1 MSVSQAPANEP
12 LPIASPAVSDAT
24 CEGNGIW
31 IELNRV
37 HFPVTTLGPGRRI
50 GLWIQG
56 CSIRCTGCVSRDT
69 WATRP
74 EMRVR
79 VAELVERLG
88 PWLAQADG
96 VTVSGGEPLDQPD
109 ALRCLLT
116 ALRDRFAGD
125 LLVYTGHGS
134 EHVFGRHAWIASAA
148 DVVISEPY
156 LPSAGASRIWRGSD
170 NQRVHLLT
178 SLGRQRFGDDA
189 DARNWQMQ
197 RTLDVC
203 VNDGEV
209 WMAGIPRAGDLQ
221 RLRLALRSR
230 GYEAVGS
237 DQSTPIIRA

>member
-1 MSVSQAPANEP
+1 MSVSPDAGNEP
-12 LPIASPAVSDAT
+12 LPIAGSAVPDAG
-24 CEGNGIW
+24 CEEAETW

-50 GLWIQG
+50 GLWTQG
-56 CSIRCTGCVSRDT
+56 CSIRCAGCVSRDT
-69 WATRP
+69 WEARP

-79 VAELVERLG
+79 IAELVERMG

-116 ALRDRFAGD
+116 ALRHRFSGD
-125 LLVYTGHGS
+125 LLVYTGRGS
-134 EHVFGRHAWIASAA
+134 EQVFGRHAWIANAA

-178 SLGRQRFGDDA
+178 SLGRQRFGEDA

-197 RTLDVC
+197 RTLDLYVD
-203 VNDGEV
+203 DGEV

-221 RLRLALRSR
+221 RLRRALRMR

-237 DQSTPIIRA
+237 DQSPPTIRA